1 VDRRSFQRVL
11 DVNWRKEGDEWVDHL
26 FAALQEEITAE
37 GHSAKGRDAVEGV
50 PVPHVEYTA
59 ASVELTSALRLIP
72 LETGVYVLVTGE
84 SETPSAGEIDPW
96 CRAAEAATERVGRSH
111 KDFRWSAVI
120 GPLPGLQAAGQV
132 LEEGAEIGG
141 LALRSGGVLHQE
153 PTASGLPSF
162 YAPGWSWS
170 SPVNRHRIVTRLQLE
185 SRIGRRRPR
194 SPPGLRA
201 PLGCMGLCWGV
212 REAPA
217 HEDMGER
224 TIPEHPPFYKDDDEA
239 AHDTTTWVRSP
250 VSVPDWPAG

>member
-1 VDRRSFQRVL
+1 M
-11 DVNWRKEGDEWVDHL
+11 
-26 FAALQEEITAE
+26 
-37 GHSAKGRDAVEGV
+37 
-50 PVPHVEYTA
+50 
-59 ASVELTSALRLIP
+59 
-72 LETGVYVLVTGE
+72 LVTGE

-96 CRAAEAATERVGRSH
+96 CRAAEAATERVGQSH
-111 KDFRWSAVI
+111 KDLRWSAVI

-162 YAPGWSWS
+162 CARGWFWS
-170 SPVNRHRIVTRLQLE
+170 SPVIVTGS
-185 SRIGRRRPR
+185 SRGYNW
-194 SPPGLRA
+194 SPASVAAAHDLHRVCA
-201 PLGCMGLCWGV
+201 LLSVAWDSAWGV
-212 REAPA
+212 REAPV